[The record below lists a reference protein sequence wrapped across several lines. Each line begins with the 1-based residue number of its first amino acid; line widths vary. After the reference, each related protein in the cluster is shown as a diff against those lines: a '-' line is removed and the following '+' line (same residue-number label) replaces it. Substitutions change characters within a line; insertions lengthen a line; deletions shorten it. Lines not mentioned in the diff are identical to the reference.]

1 MAKKKDNEYEA
12 ETIDTVPA
20 PAPAK
25 TAANVT
31 EPDWAKEQERL
42 ADRIEQHGVTGKD
55 ARKIAARKIAAR
67 KAKFEHEGK

>member
-1 MAKKKDNEYEA
+1 MAKKKDNEYDA

-20 PAPAK
+20 PAK
-25 TAANVT
+25 TAANAP

-67 KAKFEHEGK
+67 KAKYEQKGN